1 MALGDN
7 TLQAARGNSQRGRNP
22 YMVQTEL
29 NMATALSDKG
39 SALAAGDPIPVIAV
53 EKGTMILNAGIEVI
67 EATSAGTSTCDL
79 GVTGIDA
86 DAFVDGF
93 NSASG
98 TAAGTLSQNPAAY
111 QPIMCVADDTIDLL
125 LATQSGAAMATGK
138 FRIWAVLMDC
148 TDMGSDMTANEVA
161 RDALA

>member
-1 MALGDN
+1 
-7 TLQAARGNSQRGRNP
+7 
-22 YMVQTEL
+22 MVQTEL
-29 NMATALSDKG
+29 NLATALSDKG
-39 SALAAGDPIPVIAV
+39 SALAASDVIPVIAV
-53 EKGTMILNAGIEVI
+53 EKGTMILNAGIEVV

-79 GVTGIDA
+79 GTGVDA

-111 QPIMCVADDTIDLL
+111 KNVMCVADDNIDLT
-125 LATQSGAAMATGK
+125 LATQSGTAMTTGK

-148 TDMGSDMTANEVA
+148 TDMCGDMTANEVA